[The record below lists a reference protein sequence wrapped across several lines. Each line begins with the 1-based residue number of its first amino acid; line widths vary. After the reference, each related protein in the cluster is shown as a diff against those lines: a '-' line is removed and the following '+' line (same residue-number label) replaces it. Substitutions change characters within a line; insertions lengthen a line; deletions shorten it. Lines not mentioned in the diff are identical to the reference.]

1 MSPNTFSIIL
11 TEKVR
16 VKKFQS
22 CNQNQEVTN
31 PFAKKGN
38 FATFYCEC
46 FCSLEKIFFFY
57 QECPISVII
66 LAALRK
72 VPGSR
77 ASCKALRWHK
87 GSLRGRREGKGGFG
101 HEVIRFAET
110 TSTHILPYSPFIW
123 PNIHK
128 PKKTYFIGV
137 K

>member
-22 CNQNQEVTN
+22 CNQNQEVTS
-31 PFAKKGN
+31 PFAKKAN

-87 GSLRGRREGKGGFG
+87 GSLRGRRKGKGGLG
-101 HEVIRFAET
+101 PR
-110 TSTHILPYSPFIW
+110 
-123 PNIHK
+123 
-128 PKKTYFIGV
+128 
-137 K
+137 